1 MGLALRTRNSVLR
14 GRGVDLVC
22 GTMCR
27 APRADWCHAG
37 PSSAA
42 QGIEDVLWSSFFV
55 MKERICPDCGIR
67 HDRDINAAIDI
78 KRFALQE
85 RDPVGVSG
93 EEHAPLCLWTRLGE
107 GGMNQE
113 ALSNRCG
120 AVQSRI
126 EHPLTGARSRA
137 HL

>member
-93 EEHAPLCLWTRLGE
+93 AEPHHCACGLASGK
-107 GGMNQE
+107 GG
-113 ALSNRCG
+113 
-120 AVQSRI
+120 
-126 EHPLTGARSRA
+126 
-137 HL
+137 